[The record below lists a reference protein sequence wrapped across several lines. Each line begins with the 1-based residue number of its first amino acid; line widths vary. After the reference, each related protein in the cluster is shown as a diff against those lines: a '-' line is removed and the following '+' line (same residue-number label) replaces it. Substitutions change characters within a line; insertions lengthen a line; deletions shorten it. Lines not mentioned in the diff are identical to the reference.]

1 MSCITIEDISLS
13 LVVVVPLGYYRGVEQ
28 WSARYFDLVE
38 VRGSNPCPAT
48 MNINLKNDTIMNIL
62 PLSIKQKYFDEIL
75 SGKKDFERREIKPSN
90 VENYVSFIV
99 DGKEY
104 EREEDIPD
112 GDSEVMVKAKSYDKL
127 KLVTGEYKG
136 KRPYLIV
143 EVKDARVE
151 FLYDENGDFIIGMEK
166 GKEYALAYI
175 IFELGNIVETFKG
188 EK

>member
-1 MSCITIEDISLS
+1 MKE
-13 LVVVVPLGYYRGVEQ
+13 
-28 WSARYFDLVE
+28 
-38 VRGSNPCPAT
+38 
-48 MNINLKNDTIMNIL
+48 LKL
-62 PLSIKQKYFDEIL
+62 EIKQKPFDDIL
-75 SGKKDFERREIKPSN
+75 SGKKDFERREITPKN
-90 VENYVSFIV
+90 VVDYVSFVV

-104 EREEDIPD
+104 EKEEDIPE
-112 GDSEVMVKAKSYDKL
+112 GDSEVMVKAKSYDRL

-136 KRPYLIV
+136 KRPYLII

-151 FLYDENGDFIIGMEK
+151 FLYDENGDFIISKKG